1 MTINTLQWKIG
12 GEAGFGI
19 MTTGLIFA
27 RICTRGGLR
36 VFAYPEYPSLI
47 RGGHNSYQIVVD
59 PSQATSQKKEVH
71 MLVCLNKETFD
82 LHTDELI
89 DGSAVVYDPADFSET
104 PTLEGKDIIWV
115 PVAMNDILQKEGA
128 AKVARN
134 TISIGASF
142 GLLQFPWE
150 YVESVIRDWFKGKK
164 EEVIESNI
172 TLAKAG
178 YDAVHTKAEHFPYQ
192 LQIIEENERHMV
204 VSGNTAISM
213 GALQAG
219 MKFFA
224 AYPMTPSSDILSFL
238 AEKEREFGLVVKH
251 TEDELAAIN
260 MVIGAGFAGVR
271 AMTGTSGGGF
281 ALMGEALG
289 MSGIAE
295 VPMVAIMG
303 QRPGPSTGLPT
314 WTSQADL
321 RFVLHASQ
329 GEFPRIVL
337 TPGDVEE
344 CFYLTHEAF
353 NLAEKYQVPVI
364 IIVDKYVQE
373 SWQSVTPFDVSTLSI
388 DRGKLLTQE
397 EVTAI
402 VEETGTYLRHK
413 ITDDGISPR
422 ALPGMIG
429 ARHVGSSYEH
439 NEYGYSTE
447 DEEETIAQNDKRFR
461 KLEVFVEK
469 DALAPT
475 WYGPKDAKTTVIGW
489 GSTKLPGLEM
499 LRIAEKEN
507 ISVNYLHFTYIDP
520 FPVEKALTELQKT
533 QRTLCVEGNK
543 FGQFEGWVKQHTGFT
558 MDNHLRSYGGR
569 PFYPEDIL
577 AAVIEGEKKVDD
589 NTIV

>member
-1 MTINTLQWKIG
+1 MQTNSLQWKIG

-19 MTTGLIFA
+19 MTTGLIFS
-27 RICTRGGLR
+27 RICTRGGLKI
-36 VFAYPEYPSLI
+36 FAYPEYPSLI

-59 PSQATSQKKEVH
+59 PTQATSQKKDVH

-82 LHTDELI
+82 LHTDELV
-89 DGSAVVYDPADFSET
+89 DNSAVVYDPTDFTDT
-104 PTLEGKDIIWV
+104 PTLEGKKIVWV
-115 PVAMNDILQKEGA
+115 PVAMSEILA
-128 AKVARN
+128 AYKAPKVARN

-142 GLLQFPWE
+142 GLLNFPWE
-150 YVESVIRDWFKGKK
+150 HVEGVIRDWFADKK
-164 EEVIESNI
+164 PEVVESNI
-172 TLAKAG
+172 SLAKAG
-178 YDAVHTKAEHFPYQ
+178 YDAVAQHSDHFPYR
-192 LQIIEENERHMV
+192 LEAIPENEKHMV
-204 VSGNTAISM
+204 VSGNTAIAL

-219 MKFFA
+219 MKFYA

-238 AEKEREFGLVVKH
+238 AEKEREYDLVVKH

-289 MSGIAE
+289 MAGIAE

-337 TPGDVEE
+337 TPGDIEE
-344 CFYLTHEAF
+344 CFFLTHEAF

-364 IIVDKYVQE
+364 VVVDKYVQE
-373 SWQSVTPFDVSTLSI
+373 SWGGVLPFDVKNLSI
-388 DRGKLLTQE
+388 DRGKLLSQKDVE
-397 EVTAI
+397 RI
-402 VEETGTYLRHK
+402 VEESGQYLRHK
-413 ITDDGISPR
+413 ITADGISER

-461 KLEVFVEK
+461 KLDIFLEK
-469 DALAPT
+469 DAVGPT
-475 WYGPKDAKTTVIGW
+475 LYGNEDADVTVVGW
-489 GSTKLPGLEM
+489 GSTKLPALSM
-499 LRIAEKEN
+499 LRLAEKEN
-507 ISVNYLHFTYIDP
+507 VSVNYLHFTYIDP
-520 FPVEKALTELQKT
+520 LPLTQTVAALKKAT
-533 QRTLCVEGNK
+533 RTLCVEGNK
-543 FGQFEGWVKQHTGFT
+543 FGQFEGWVKQHTGYT
-558 MDNHLRSYGGR
+558 MTAHYRSYGGR
-569 PFYPEDIL
+569 PFYPEEIL
-577 AAVIEGEKKVDD
+577 EKVKEL
-589 NTIV
+589 